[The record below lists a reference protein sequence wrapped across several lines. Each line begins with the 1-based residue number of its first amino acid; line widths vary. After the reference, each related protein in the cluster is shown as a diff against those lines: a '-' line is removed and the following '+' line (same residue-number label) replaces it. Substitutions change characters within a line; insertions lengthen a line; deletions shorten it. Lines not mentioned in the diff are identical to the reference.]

1 MEKSD
6 IYYNDLNASFNLKNK
21 NESEKIDKNLRS
33 QIEFWNNY
41 FTLYIFCK
49 LLFGIIIISIPYL
62 FFLYLYYNED
72 LEKFSKFLFIGYF
85 ITLSFIAGISLIFS
99 IFKTGNSFKIYGFF
113 FKPWERK
120 YIFKLV
126 NLFFISVLCIGFFH
140 SIENFYSDILLIKE
154 TIEQNPK
161 YDPKFSKKFNQGTY
175 IMRFLFIFIFWDTE
189 KDVKTGEYIHNKIQY
204 FEYEQSFGDFREL
217 FNSFFIPFIY
227 LLSYLFLRL
236 LIFKIKYC
244 WLNSIIIFCGLFEC
258 FYFVLF
264 PIDDS
269 DNNLT
274 KVNDI
279 DYFKKDY
286 KLIALE
292 FLPLVLLFV
301 SFIIYSYIETI
312 RKLINKKL
320 FPRKT
325 QKIYIIVIII
335 ASLSF
340 IISFIGYGI
349 LIFFVVYFIFFLDI
363 NEEMSIKI
371 FFNFWFLLRI
381 SLLLICFGNSFS
393 FGNYF
398 FKMIYKPIEFEIYD
412 YPKKN
417 ENYIKTSYNLK
428 NKKNKYLKD
437 KKRLFPERW

>member
-1 MEKSD
+1 M
-6 IYYNDLNASFNLKNK
+6 
-21 NESEKIDKNLRS
+21 
-33 QIEFWNNY
+33 
-41 FTLYIFCK
+41 
-49 LLFGIIIISIPYL
+49 
-62 FFLYLYYNED
+62 
-72 LEKFSKFLFIGYF
+72 
-85 ITLSFIAGISLIFS
+85 
-99 IFKTGNSFKIYGFF
+99 
-113 FKPWERK
+113 
-120 YIFKLV
+120 
-126 NLFFISVLCIGFFH
+126 
-140 SIENFYSDILLIKE
+140 
-154 TIEQNPK
+154 
-161 YDPKFSKKFNQGTY
+161 
-175 IMRFLFIFIFWDTE
+175 
-189 KDVKTGEYIHNKIQY
+189 
-204 FEYEQSFGDFREL
+204 
-217 FNSFFIPFIY
+217 
-227 LLSYLFLRL
+227 LSYLFLRL

-325 QKIYIIVIII
+325 QKIYITVIII

-371 FFNFWFLLRI
+371 FFNFWFLLKI

-398 FKMIYKPIEFEIYD
+398 FKMIYKPIEF
-412 YPKKN
+412 
-417 ENYIKTSYNLK
+417 
-428 NKKNKYLKD
+428 
-437 KKRLFPERW
+437 

>member
-41 FTLYIFCK
+41 FILYIFCK

-227 LLSYLFLRL
+227 LL
-236 LIFKIKYC
+236 
-244 WLNSIIIFCGLFEC
+244 
-258 FYFVLF
+258 
-264 PIDDS
+264 
-269 DNNLT
+269 
-274 KVNDI
+274 
-279 DYFKKDY
+279 
-286 KLIALE
+286 
-292 FLPLVLLFV
+292 
-301 SFIIYSYIETI
+301 
-312 RKLINKKL
+312 
-320 FPRKT
+320 
-325 QKIYIIVIII
+325 
-335 ASLSF
+335 
-340 IISFIGYGI
+340 
-349 LIFFVVYFIFFLDI
+349 
-363 NEEMSIKI
+363 
-371 FFNFWFLLRI
+371 
-381 SLLLICFGNSFS
+381 
-393 FGNYF
+393 
-398 FKMIYKPIEFEIYD
+398 
-412 YPKKN
+412 
-417 ENYIKTSYNLK
+417 
-428 NKKNKYLKD
+428 
-437 KKRLFPERW
+437 